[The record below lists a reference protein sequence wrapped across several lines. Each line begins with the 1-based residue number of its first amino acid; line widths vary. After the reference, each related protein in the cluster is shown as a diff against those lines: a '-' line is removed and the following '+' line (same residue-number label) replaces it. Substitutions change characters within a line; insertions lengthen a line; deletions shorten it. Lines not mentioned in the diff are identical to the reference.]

1 MAHFAQ
7 LNENNE
13 VIQVI
18 VVGNQDCRDAQGN
31 ESEEVGINFCKSL
44 LGAHTNWKQTSYNN
58 SIRKRYAGIGYVY
71 NAELDAFI
79 PPKPY
84 PSWTLDT
91 QEASWVPPIPKPADE
106 GKGDPPKL
114 YMWNEDTL
122 GWDLFNPNATPPTV

>member
-58 SIRKRYAGIGYVY
+58 SFRKRYAGIGYLY
-71 NAELDAFI
+71 NAELDAFV

-84 PSWTLDT
+84 PSWVLDND
-91 QEASWVPPIPKPADE
+91 EANWKPPVAQPADMGMGE
-106 GKGDPPKL
+106 GQKM
-114 YMWNEDTL
+114 YTWNEETTS
-122 GWDLFNPNATPPTV
+122 WDEVVPA

>member
-58 SIRKRYAGIGYVY
+58 SFRRRYAGIGYLY
-71 NAELDAFI
+71 NTELDAFI

-91 QEASWVPPIPKPADE
+91 QEATWVPPTPMPADA
-106 GKGDPPKL
+106 GQGDPPKQ
-114 YMWNEDTL
+114 YTWNEGTL
-122 GWDLFNPNATPPTV
+122 AWDEFVLPTE